1 MGVPNPIT
9 KIDAV
14 RALYGRDSYNSC
26 YGDGVVIW
34 KDGHETTSE
43 ETSNINTKHTELL
56 ATYDAQLYAR
66 NRKKDYPSQGDQ
78 NDMIY
83 KDMLNSTTTHKDAVE
98 AVKTKWPK
106 NNKGP
111 IE

>member
-1 MGVPNPIT
+1 MKALVFENLVQCVREEEYPVHSSMVWM
-9 KIDAV
+9 DAPENCED
-14 RALYGRDSYNSC
+14 GWIEK
-26 YGDGVVIW
+26 DGVISAPV
-34 KDGHETTSE
+34 EPVLPY
-43 ETSNINTKHTELL
+43 NM
-56 ATYDAQLYAR
+56 
-66 NRKKDYPSQGDQ
+66 NRYLEYPPMGDQ
-78 NDMIY
+78 LDMIY

>member
-1 MGVPNPIT
+1 MIIAIDRTVAIFSLVGGAVSSQADGTIT
-9 KIDAV
+9 YHD
-14 RALYGRDSYNSC
+14 DQ
-26 YGDGVVIW
+26 
-34 KDGHETTSE
+34 TPPSE
-43 ETSNINTKHTELL
+43 AEIAAEIIRLQDEQ
-56 ATYDAQLYAR
+56 DAQLYAR
-66 NRKKDYPSQGDQ
+66 NRATEYPSQGDQ